1 MHLFIG
7 LFATWIKLTNK
18 STFLTYNDGARLFLV
33 RLVTGTR
40 GHSANTLDGIQTKA
54 VGWTVGGFFLFSWT
68 AGSENLAVGH
78 AVRTAS
84 DSQTDGRRARWNLRE
99 WTHLQ
104 VVILEGEAH
113 ARNTILES
121 EIAF

>member
-1 MHLFIG
+1 MRLFIG
-7 LFATWIKLTNK
+7 LFDTWINGNGWFRESRRRSL
-18 STFLTYNDGARLFLV
+18 
-33 RLVTGTR
+33 
-40 GHSANTLDGIQTKA
+40 SANGKRQP
-54 VGWTVGGFFLFSWT
+54 
-68 AGSENLAVGH
+68 
-78 AVRTAS
+78 
-84 DSQTDGRRARWNLRE
+84 DGRRARWNLRE